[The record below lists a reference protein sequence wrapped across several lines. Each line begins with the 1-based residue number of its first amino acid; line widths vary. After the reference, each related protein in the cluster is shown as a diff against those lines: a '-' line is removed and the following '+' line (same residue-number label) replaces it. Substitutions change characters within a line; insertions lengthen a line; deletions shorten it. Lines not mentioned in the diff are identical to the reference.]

1 MEIDDY
7 QNYEKAMGALS
18 EALKYLSKA
27 KNMSAEELEGR
38 VALYRERIELI
49 ERFLEARALFQ
60 TDQQAAV
67 SRCRDLLEDTKIDV
81 AIKIGDVYGLLVEYY
96 IATGMLILHSEVSR
110 QYEHQGIVEICS
122 EVSFALCS
130 Y

>member
-67 SRCRDLLEDTKIDV
+67 SRCRDLLEDPKIDV

-96 IATGMLILHSEVSR
+96 IATGMLTLSQKSLVSTNTK
-110 QYEHQGIVEICS
+110 ES
-122 EVSFALCS
+122 
-130 Y
+130 